1 VAACLLWTLAL
12 RTALIRSEAGMTV
25 ISAGALP
32 RERAPAPAVPAGP
45 VLRDLAGL
53 DDLELLAIFRSL
65 PRSSGRRAAACEVLV
80 ARHGA
85 LVRAC
90 AGRYRRGAEPAGDL
104 MQVGYLG
111 LIKAISG
118 FDPAAG
124 GSLAAYAQVTV
135 SGELKRYF
143 RDKAWPVHVARPAQE
158 LVLEVR
164 AATEQLSQ
172 DLGRVPAE
180 PDLARYLDVTPAE
193 LRRAQT
199 AEMAL
204 LPRSL
209 DAPLGGDGDARAADR
224 LGAED
229 PAIERMLG
237 MHAVAAH
244 WGELPVR
251 ERRVLAMRFWGDMT
265 QAQIG
270 AQLGVSQMQV
280 SRLLSRALSYLR
292 PRVLGLAEHPSGAS
306 PALR

>member
-12 RTALIRSEAGMTV
+12 RTALIRSEAGMTA
-25 ISAGALP
+25 ISAEALP
-32 RERAPAPAVPAGP
+32 RERAPTVPAGP
-45 VLRDLAGL
+45 ALRELAGL

-65 PRSSGRRAAACEVLV
+65 PRSSGRRAAACEVLM
-80 ARHGA
+80 ARHGG
-85 LVRAC
+85 LVRSC
-90 AGRYRRGAEPAGDL
+90 ARRYRRGAEPAADL
-104 MQVGYLG
+104 TQVGYLG
-111 LIKAISG
+111 LLKAISG

-124 GSLAAYAQVTV
+124 GSLAAYAQATV
-135 SGELKRYF
+135 SGELKRHF
-143 RDKAWPVHVARPAQE
+143 RDKAWPVHVARPTQE
-158 LVLEVR
+158 LALEVR

-180 PDLARYLDVTPAE
+180 PDLARFLDVTPAE
-193 LRRAQT
+193 LRRAQA

-209 DAPLGGDGDARAADR
+209 DAPLGADGGARTVADR

-280 SRLLSRALSYLR
+280 SRLLSRALGYLR
-292 PRVLGLAEHPSGAS
+292 PRVLGLPEQPSGTS
-306 PALR
+306 PAPR